1 MFSLALFLLGI
12 GLLLNGSNILSDAL
26 KRMGSRAFRRMVL
39 QCTTPRWKALTL
51 GLASGVAL
59 QSTSAAM
66 MILASLNTVGSV
78 TGAQAMSILTGFS
91 VGNCLM
97 PFLVSLKIRLAVF
110 FLVGVSSIFLYFTKE
125 ERLRNLTS
133 VAFALGLIFFGI
145 EMMLDGVRPLR
156 AEPWFSQ
163 ILTVASQWPGLSILV
178 GGALGFLVQSST
190 AVVIVAIGLAKG
202 GVLSGHEIFLIMYG
216 AAIGSTLFKSF
227 LGSAISGSG
236 RQLVRFVNLFNLT
249 GAGLFIVFYYIEL
262 HLHVPLVM
270 ALITRFT
277 PEPALQAA
285 WAFLLLNMTSA
296 LIYTTFHHNIAS
308 RLARQFPANEEEGLS
323 RLQYLGPVSPED
335 PYGTLELIGMEQLRE
350 FEHVAAFL
358 SSVLEDSQG
367 IDLARRMSAFG
378 MLGREIE
385 GALAEVCS
393 MRIDRDSAQWLA
405 VLQTR
410 QTLIRQLADSTAEL
424 GSSIEQARRFPEIS
438 GLASACFE
446 TIDFLFQYAIELIK
460 TGVDDDESNRLVF
473 YNDRGPQMQQLREA
487 YLNTHQDLTHEARSS
502 LLTLTIGLD
511 KCVWLLGR
519 TLNLET
525 ELHKYQIKTV
535 TIQYR

>member
-12 GLLLNGSNILSDAL
+12 GLLLTGSNLLSDAL
-26 KRMGSRAFRRMVL
+26 KRMGSRAFRRLVT
-39 QCTTPRWKALTL
+39 QYTTPRWKALTL

-97 PFLVSLKIRLAVF
+97 PFLIAFKIRLAVF
-110 FLVGVSSIFLYFTKE
+110 FLVGVSSIFLHFTKKD
-125 ERLRNLTS
+125 RLRNLSS
-133 VAFALGLIFFGI
+133 VAFGLGLIFFGI

-163 ILTVASQWPGLSILV
+163 ILTVASQWPGLSIIV
-178 GGALGFLVQSST
+178 GAALGFLVQSST
-190 AVVIVAIGLAKG
+190 AVVVVAIGLAKG
-202 GVLSGHEIFLIMYG
+202 GILSGHEIFLIMYG

-227 LGSAISGSG
+227 LGTAISGSG
-236 RQLVRFVNLFNLT
+236 RQLVRFVNLFNFT
-249 GAGLFIVFYYIEL
+249 GAGLFILFYYLEL
-262 HLHVPLVM
+262 HLHIPLVM
-270 ALITRFT
+270 ALITKIT

-296 LIYTTFHHNIAS
+296 LIYTIFHYQIAS
-308 RLARQFPANEEEGLS
+308 LLARQFPATEAEALS
-323 RLQYLGPVSPED
+323 KLQYLGPVIPED
-335 PYGTLELIGMEQLRE
+335 PYGALDLIGMEQLRE

-358 SSVLEDSQG
+358 STVPEDAQG
-367 IDLARRMSAFG
+367 IDLERRLSA
-378 MLGREIE
+378 LGILAREIE

-393 MRIDRDSAQWLA
+393 LRLDIDTAQWLA

-410 QTLIRQLADSTAEL
+410 QTLIRQLADSTAEF
-424 GSSIEQARRFPEIS
+424 GTSIGQAHKFPEIA

-446 TIDFLFQYAIELIK
+446 SVDFLFQHAIEFLQF
-460 TGVDDDESNRLVF
+460 TEEVEANRRIF
-473 YNDRGPQMQQLREA
+473 YNDRGTQVRQLRES
-487 YLNTHQDLTHEARSS
+487 YLNTHQDLTREARSA
-502 LLTLTIGLD
+502 LLALTIGLD
-511 KCVWLLGR
+511 KCVWLLDR
-519 TLNLET
+519 FLSLEA
-525 ELHKYQIKTV
+525 ELRNHQTP
-535 TIQYR
+535 